1 MTPLSD
7 QQVERLRDCLP
18 TAEEVA
24 AHVLFCCVVWGCLEL
39 IVLECL
45 P

>member
-1 MTPLSD
+1 MNPLSNR
-7 QQVERLRDCLP
+7 QVERLRDCLP

-24 AHVLFCCVVWGCLEL
+24 AYALLFSVIWGGLVLLFIGW
-39 IVLECL
+39 L